1 MLAHGELL
9 VNSVASGSS
18 SGASARLS
26 TMVNRLSP
34 NNTRTV
40 ALRITP
46 NGRQVR
52 GEKRESFLGLAVLLE
67 RNTSNHRDET

>member
-1 MLAHGELL
+1 MLAHGQLL

-18 SGASARLS
+18 SGRQPGYPRWL
-26 TMVNRLSP
+26 TVYRQ